1 MQGFRLYARKERERM
16 IPFVD
21 AYVDKVDLQAR
32 TIVADWQPDY

>member
-1 MQGFRLYARKERERM
+1 VLAYEEDGKERERM

-21 AYVDKVDLQAR
+21 AYVDKVDLPGK